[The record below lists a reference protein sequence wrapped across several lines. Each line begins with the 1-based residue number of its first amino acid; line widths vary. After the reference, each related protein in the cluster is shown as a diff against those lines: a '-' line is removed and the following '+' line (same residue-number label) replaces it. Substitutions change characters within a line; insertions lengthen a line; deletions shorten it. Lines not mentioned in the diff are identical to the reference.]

1 MQTFVR
7 FFVERH
13 LLVNVLA
20 VATIVLGY
28 FFIKDVPREYIP
40 SIAAPIIYIN
50 ASLPGASARDIET
63 KITIPI
69 EEAIQEVDGIDVF
82 FSTISDNA
90 SFTTVEL
97 FIDFTPEQIKVI
109 EGDLRQAIDGITDF
123 PPEMEDEPTLE
134 QFNPGKWPV
143 VEVAL
148 AGPPDALI
156 RAAKRLERKFERL
169 DLVSR
174 ATVVGL
180 QDPEVRILVD
190 PVRASEHGITILDV
204 VSAVRRRNVSS
215 TGGILESSDN
225 RKQVVVWSRFANPA
239 DVAETIV
246 KSSPG
251 VGTVRVRDIARV
263 QSTREDT
270 GLITHTNAVPG
281 ISIVIRKRENA
292 DAIDTV
298 AKISEIMAQ
307 TPLPEGVSFE
317 LINDRSFYTRNR
329 LELMLTNGLLGAV
342 LVAGVLFLFMGA
354 QPALWVVIGIPIVF
368 MGALGVVGFSGMTL
382 NLMSLTGFVIV
393 LGMVVDDAVVVS
405 ENIAAHRNRGLDAVT
420 AAISGA
426 SEMARPVVAAALT
439 TIVAFTPMLAMGGLP
454 GKIMWQLPAVVVIVL
469 SFSLLESFCLL
480 PGHMTS
486 LKTVAHAGKRHFV
499 KVLER
504 KYRTALNLAL
514 DHRGIVVAIAFSIL
528 AFIMLVIGPRLPFV
542 LFPQAD
548 ARMLFV
554 KISAPIGTPL
564 EQTEAI
570 ATTIETQIQHISGD
584 ELRAVTARI
593 GHQDIAGGEKER
605 GEAENEALV
614 TVIFKD
620 FDRLH
625 TNTEWIEIFKQKLVL
640 PDQVRLVFQS
650 EYIGPPSD
658 QPVTIHL
665 LSNDNETRRAAALEI
680 YEYLISTPGL
690 TEVEIDERPGT
701 PQIDLNLNYEKLALL
716 GLDPQ
721 DVSLTVQASF
731 FGIEAS
737 EHRGLEETTALRVQ
751 FDPASRRDLQA
762 LLDMPVRAASGQ
774 LVRLRDVV
782 NPLEVPAVN
791 RIFHRDGFRAT
802 TVRGSFTPDSGHSA
816 ISFAQQLERELL
828 PRFSGMSDLEILIG
842 GEAEDT
848 QETTAELGQA
858 AILAVL
864 GIGVII
870 TILLGSFLEAMFV
883 LVVIPFAIAGVFLA
897 FFLHGLSLSM
907 IAMMGAIGLCG
918 VVVNAS
924 IVMVDSIHRRLK
936 LNPTNTNERE
946 LILDAVVDRLRPVIV
961 TTLTTLGG
969 VLPTAY
975 GIGGYDSM
983 VSPMSIAI
991 GWGLVFST
999 GVTLFLVPVLY
1010 CVARDLKRRGPRSKE
1025 MVSAVSHLQ
1034 KF

>member
-20 VATIVLGY
+20 VSTLVLGY
-28 FFIKDVPREYIP
+28 FFIKDTPREYIP
-40 SIAAPIIYIN
+40 SVGASIIYVN
-50 ASLPGASARDIET
+50 AALPGASARDMET

-69 EEAIQEVDGIDVF
+69 EEAIEEVDGIDVF
-82 FSTISDNA
+82 YSTISDNV
-90 SFTTVEL
+90 SFTTVKL
-97 FIDFTPEQIKVI
+97 FTDFTDEQIKAI
-109 EGDLRQAIDGITDF
+109 AGDIRQAIDGITDF
-123 PPEMEDEPTLE
+123 PPEMEEEPTLE

-148 AGPPDALI
+148 SGPPDALI
-156 RAAKRLERKFERL
+156 RTAKRLERKFQRL

-180 QDPEVRILVD
+180 QDPEVRVLVD

-204 VSAVRRRNVSS
+204 VRAVRRRNVSS
-215 TGGILESSDN
+215 TGGILESSND
-225 RKQVVVWSRFANPA
+225 RKQVVVWSRFADPA

-270 GLITHTNAVPG
+270 GLITHTNGVPG
-281 ISIVIRKRENA
+281 ISIVIRKRATA
-292 DAIDTV
+292 DAIDTT
-298 AKISEIMAQ
+298 AAITEIMAT

-317 LINDRSFYTRNR
+317 LVNDSSFYTRNR
-329 LELMLTNGLLGAV
+329 LELMVTNGLLGAL
-342 LVAGVLFLFMGA
+342 LVAGVLFLFMRA

-405 ENIAAHRNRGLDAVT
+405 ENIATHRNQGLDAVT
-420 AAISGA
+420 AAITGA
-426 SEMARPVVAAALT
+426 SEMARPVTAAALT
-439 TIVAFTPMLAMGGLP
+439 TILAFTPLLAMGGLA
-454 GKIMWQLPAVVVIVL
+454 GKIMWQLPAVVVLVL

-480 PGHMTS
+480 PAHMTS

-499 KVLER
+499 IVLEK
-504 KYRTALNLAL
+504 KYRTALNFAL
-514 DHRGIVVAIAFSIL
+514 DHRGVVVAISFSIL

-542 LFPQAD
+542 LFPQGD

-554 KISAPIGTPL
+554 KVSAPIGTPL

-570 ATTIETQIQHISGD
+570 TSAIETQIQQISGD

-593 GHQDIAGGEKER
+593 GHQDIEGGEKER

-614 TVIFKD
+614 TIIFKD
-620 FDRLH
+620 LDRQH
-625 TNTEWIEIFKQKLVL
+625 TNTEWIEIFKRRLVL

-650 EYIGPPSD
+650 EYIGPPTD
-658 QPVTIHL
+658 QPVTVHL

-680 YEYLISTPGL
+680 YEYLVNTPGL

-721 DVSLTVQASF
+721 DVALTVQASF

-737 EHRGLEETTALRVQ
+737 EHRGLEETTELRVQ
-751 FDPASRRDLQA
+751 FDPASRQDLQA

-774 LVRLRDVV
+774 LVYLRDVV
-782 NPLEVPAVN
+782 NPLEIPAVN

-802 TVRGSFTPDSGHSA
+802 TVRGSFTADSGYSA
-816 ISFAQQLERELL
+816 LSFAQHLERELL
-828 PRFSGMSDLEILIG
+828 PRFTGLRDLEILIG
-842 GEAEDT
+842 GEAEET
-848 QETTAELGQA
+848 QEATAELGQA

-864 GIGVII
+864 GIGIVI
-870 TILLGSFLEAMFV
+870 TILLGSFLEAIFV
-883 LVVIPFAIAGVFLA
+883 LVVIPFAVAGVFLA
-897 FFLHGLSLSM
+897 FYLHGLSLSM
-907 IAMMGAIGLCG
+907 IAMMGTIGLCG

-924 IVMVDSIHRRLK
+924 IVMVDSVHRRLK
-936 LNPTNTNERE
+936 PDHTPTEDRE
-946 LILDAVVDRLRPVIV
+946 LILDAVVERLRPVIV

-975 GIGGYDSM
+975 GIGGYDNI

-1010 CVARDLKRRGPRSKE
+1010 TLARDIKQRRSA
-1025 MVSAVSHLQ
+1025 SAVGHLEQ
-1034 KF
+1034 F